1 MFGISSAPEM
11 YQHIIQQVLTGC
23 DGASNIA
30 DDIIVH
36 GKELQDH
43 DIKLRKTLERLKER
57 GLTLSQEKCK
67 FKMPKLTFMGY
78 LLSQKRIGPTE
89 ERVKAVKQF
98 RAPSNAAEV
107 RSFLGLV
114 NFSARFIPNLATVAE
129 PLRRLTRKDVPF
141 KWGQEQQNAFEALKK
156 SLEKSETLSYFDKT
170 AKTKVITDASPVGVG
185 AVLVQEKD
193 GIDRAVYYAS
203 RSLTDVERRYS
214 QTEKE
219 ALVIVWACER
229 LNVYLY
235 GIDFELLTDHKPLE
249 YIYSERSTPSARVER
264 WVLRLQPY
272 HFTVKYIPGPTN
284 IADALSR
291 LTGDGPANRR
301 NKTEEYVSFVA
312 TNATPVYLSID
323 EIEKESADDR
333 ELTEVRKCILTDKW
347 ESCPPA
353 YKSVRHELCVYGQVL
368 LRGTR
373 LVIPAKLRKQ
383 VVELGHEGHQGIVK
397 TKQRLRSKV
406 WWPGIDRDA
415 KSKCKTCYECQLV
428 SQPSPPEPVKTTKLP
443 AESWQDVAADLLGPM
458 PTGEHLLVIVD
469 YFSRFYEVVIMNT
482 VTANSIIK
490 ALEPIF
496 ARYGYPLS
504 IKTDNGPQ
512 FVAESFEAYLEQNG
526 IEHRR
531 STPYWP
537 QANGE
542 VERQNRSLLKAMK
555 IAKSQGKD
563 WKQEINTYLMAYR
576 TTAQATTGVSPAEL
590 MFGRQIRSK
599 IPDIHHYR
607 GGSHLDVRDKDA
619 EMKQKNKDYVD
630 VKRGAKE
637 SSIKVGDKILLQQKK
652 QDKLS
657 TNYEPVPHEVTGR
670 FGNQVVIK
678 SPDGVEYKRN
688 TSQMK
693 ILEEKEKETE
703 LEAEVPELPQE
714 EEQTPKVTTEEE
726 ATSTQQRPK
735 RERRLP
741 AHLKDYV
748 LGH

>member
-1 MFGISSAPEM
+1 M
-11 YQHIIQQVLTGC
+11 
-23 DGASNIA
+23 
-30 DDIIVH
+30 
-36 GKELQDH
+36 
-43 DIKLRKTLERLKER
+43 
-57 GLTLSQEKCK
+57 
-67 FKMPKLTFMGY
+67 
-78 LLSQKRIGPTE
+78 
-89 ERVKAVKQF
+89 
-98 RAPSNAAEV
+98 
-107 RSFLGLV
+107 
-114 NFSARFIPNLATVAE
+114 
-129 PLRRLTRKDVPF
+129 
-141 KWGQEQQNAFEALKK
+141 KK

-219 ALVIVWACER
+219 ALAIVWACER

-291 LTGDGPANRR
+291 LTEDGPVNRR

-312 TNATPVYLSID
+312 TNATPSYISIE
-323 EIEKESADDR
+323 EIEKESADDS
-333 ELTEVRKCILTDKW
+333 ELTEVRKCILTDTW
-347 ESCPPA
+347 ENCPPN
-353 YKSVRHELCVYGQVL
+353 YRPVRHELCVYGRVL

-383 VVELGHEGHQGIVK
+383 VVELGHEEHQGIVK

-415 KSKCKTCYECQLV
+415 ESKCKTCYECQLV
-428 SQPSPPEPVKTTKLP
+428 SQPSPPEPVQTTKLP
-443 AESWQDVAADLLGPM
+443 TGPWQNVAADLLGPM
-458 PTGEHLLVIVD
+458 PTGEHLLVVVD

-482 VTANSIIK
+482 ITANSIIK

-496 ARYGYPLS
+496 ARYGYPQSL
-504 IKTDNGPQ
+504 KTDNGPQ

-563 WKQEINTYLMAYR
+563 WKQEIHTP
-576 TTAQATTGVSPAEL
+576 QATTGVSPAEL
-590 MFGRQIRSK
+590 MFGRQTRSK
-599 IPDIHHYR
+599 IPDIHRYR
-607 GGSHLDVRDKDA
+607 GESHIDVRDKDA
-619 EMKQKNKDYVD
+619 ETKQRNKDYVD
-630 VKRGAKE
+630 VKRRAKE
-637 SSIKVGDKILLQQKK
+637 SSIKVGDKILLEQTK
-652 QDKLS
+652 QNKLS
-657 TNYEPVPHEVTGR
+657 TNYEPVPYEVTGR
-670 FGNQVVIK
+670 FGNQVVVK

-693 ILEEKEKETE
+693 ILEEEEKETE
-703 LEAEVPELPQE
+703 PEAEVPELPQE
-714 EEQTPKVTTEEE
+714 EKQTPNETTEEK
-726 ATSTQQRPK
+726 APPTQQRPK

-741 AHLKDYV
+741 ARLKDYE